1 MGRVIGIDLGTTNC
15 CVAIMEGGVPKVIP
29 NKEGARTTPSVV
41 AFTERGEKLVGQ
53 IARRQAVT
61 NPKNTVYAV
70 KRLIGRKYSSPEV
83 QHARQFVPYQIS
95 EAANGDV
102 RVRVRDKDYSP
113 QEISAMILGRL
124 KEMSEEFL
132 QTDVAEAIITVPAYF
147 DDSQRQATKDAGRI
161 AGLKVLRILNEPTAA
176 SLAYRLNETSEK
188 KIAVYDL
195 GGGTF
200 DVSILQLG
208 QGVFEVRATSGDTFL
223 GGEDFDQRI
232 LEWLLQEFE
241 KKEGISLRE
250 DRLALQRLKEASEK
264 AKCELSVEERAEINL
279 PFISA
284 DAKGPK
290 HLNVALTRDK
300 FNEMTADL
308 VERTR
313 KPCLEA
319 LSLAGMK
326 PTDVDEVLLVGGM
339 TRVPKVIDTVR
350 EIFGREASRDRN
362 PEEVVGVGAAVQA
375 GILQGEVKDMVLLDV
390 TPLSLGIE
398 TRGAMFTK
406 LIDRNT
412 TVPTRKSKIF
422 TTVVDN
428 QAKVEINVLQGE
440 REVASYNKSLGRF
453 ELVGIPPAP
462 KGVPQVEVT
471 FDIDSNGIVH
481 VAARDM
487 ATKKEQ
493 KIVVTPAGGLTDRE
507 IAEIIEDAERHAED
521 DKKRAE
527 LFRIQARLEGLLES
541 NMRSFAEFGSM
552 LDEEKRV
559 TVKKIIDAA
568 RKALA
573 SASISECTESLEK
586 LGEASQIL
594 TEVILYQPSTSA
606 PGGNNPG
613 GGKTGAGEASGTGSA
628 AA

>member
-1 MGRVIGIDLGTTNC
+1 MGKVIGIDLGTTNC

-124 KEMSEEFL
+124 KQMSEEFL
-132 QTDVAEAIITVPAYF
+132 QNDVSEAIITVPAYF

-264 AKCELSVEERAEINL
+264 AKCELSVEQREEINL

-290 HLNVALTRDK
+290 HLNVALTREK

-319 LSLAGMK
+319 LSLAGLK

-339 TRVPKVIDTVR
+339 TRVPRVIDTVR

-412 TVPTRKSKIF
+412 TVPTRKAKIF

-428 QAKVEINVLQGE
+428 QGKVEINVLQGE

-462 KGVPQVEVT
+462 KGVPQIEVT

-481 VAARDM
+481 VSARDM

-493 KIVVTPAGGLTDRE
+493 KIVVTPSGGLTDRE
-507 IAEIIEDAERHAED
+507 IAEIIDDAERHAED
-521 DKKRAE
+521 DKKKAE

-594 TEVILYQPSTSA
+594 TEVILYQPSTGA
-606 PGGNNPG
+606 PGGSPG
-613 GGKTGAGEASGTGSA
+613 GKGGSGESTGSGTA

>member
-15 CVAIMEGGVPKVIP
+15 CVAVMDGGTPAVIP
-29 NKEGARTTPSVV
+29 NKEGARTTPSIV
-41 AFTERGEKLVGQ
+41 AFTEKGEKLVGQ
-53 IARRQAVT
+53 IAKRQAVT

-70 KRLIGRKYSSPEV
+70 KRLIGRKFNSPEV
-83 QHARQFVPYQIS
+83 QQAKRFAPYQIV

-102 RVRVRDKDYSP
+102 RVRVRDRDYSP
-113 QEISAMILGRL
+113 QEISAMILARL

-132 QTDVAEAIITVPAYF
+132 QADVNEAIITVPAYF

-161 AGLKVLRILNEPTAA
+161 AGLKVLRIINEPTAA
-176 SLAYRLNETSEK
+176 SLAYRLNEESEK
-188 KIAVYDL
+188 KIVVYDL

-208 QGVFEVRATSGDTFL
+208 QGVFEVKATSGDTFL

-264 AKCELSVEERAEINL
+264 AKCELSLEQRSEINL

-300 FNEMTADL
+300 FDELTADL

-319 LSLAGMK
+319 LSLAGLK
-326 PTDVDEVLLVGGM
+326 PSDIDEVLLVGGM
-339 TRVPKVIDTVR
+339 TRVPKVIEAVR
-350 EIFGREASRDRN
+350 EIFGKEPSRDKN
-362 PEEVVGVGAAVQA
+362 PEEVVGVGAAIQA

-398 TRGAMFTK
+398 TRGGMFTK
-406 LIDRNT
+406 LIERNT
-412 TVPTRKSKIF
+412 TIPTRKTKIF

-428 QAKVEINVLQGE
+428 QSKVEVNVLQGE
-440 REVASYNKSLGRF
+440 REVAAFNKSLGRF
-453 ELVGIPPAP
+453 ELIGIPPAP
-462 KGVPQVEVT
+462 KGVPQIEVT

-481 VAARDM
+481 VSARDM
-487 ATKKEQ
+487 ATNKEQ
-493 KIVVTPAGGLTDRE
+493 TIAVTPSGGLTEKE
-507 IAEIIEDAERHAED
+507 INEIIDDARKFAD
-521 DKKRAE
+521 ADKKKAE
-527 LFRIQARLEGLLES
+527 LHRIQTRLEGLLES
-541 NMRSFAEFGSM
+541 NMKSFAEFGNM
-552 LDEEKRV
+552 LDEEKRA
-559 TVKKIIDAA
+559 TVKRILEGA
-568 RKALA
+568 RKSLA
-573 SASISECTESLEK
+573 SASVSECMASLEK

-594 TEVILYQPSTSA
+594 TEVILYRPSSGA
-606 PGGNNPG
+606 PGGAPG
-613 GGKTGAGEASGTGSA
+613 AAGGAPPTTA
-628 AA
+628 